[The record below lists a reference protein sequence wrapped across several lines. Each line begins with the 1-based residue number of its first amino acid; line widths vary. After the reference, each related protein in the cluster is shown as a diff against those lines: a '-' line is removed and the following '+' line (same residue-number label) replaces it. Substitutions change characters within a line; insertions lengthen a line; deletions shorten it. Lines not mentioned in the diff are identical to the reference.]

1 MSDDRL
7 PEYPTSD
14 PRSFGYGV
22 ARSALDAAASVVP
35 GGSYAIGA
43 LVEHFVAAPLQK
55 RRDEWFERV
64 GKGLLELQ
72 DRLSG
77 FDPSTLSGNEEFISA
92 VFDATQSAMK
102 TANEDK
108 LVSLRNG
115 ILNVAAGVTLDEI
128 LRGTFFGLIDRFSP
142 LHIQVL
148 SLLADPSG
156 SPEMVSASQNVIAG
170 AQYNSLRAAI
180 PESVATEPVM
190 SRVLADLAREG
201 LADTGSLKA
210 MGTPAVLLAKRS
222 TAAGD
227 AFLAFVKSPLD

>member
-1 MSDDRL
+1 MSNERL
-7 PEYPTSD
+7 PDYPTSD

-64 GKGLLELQ
+64 GKGLSELQ

-77 FDPSTLSGNEEFISA
+77 FDPSSLSENEEFISA

-102 TANEDK
+102 TASEDK
-108 LVSLRNG
+108 LVNLRNG
-115 ILNVAAGVTLDEI
+115 VLNVAAGITIDEI

-142 LHIQVL
+142 LHVRVL
-148 SLLADPSG
+148 SLLANPSA
-156 SPEMVSASQNVIAG
+156 SPEMVSASKNVIAG
-170 AQYNSLRAAI
+170 AQYNSLRAAV
-180 PESVATEPVM
+180 PESVASEAVL
-190 SRVLADLAREG
+190 SRVLADLSREG

-222 TAAGD
+222 TAEGD
-227 AFLAFVKSPLD
+227 AFLTFIKSPLD